1 MFSFLFRYSF
11 QKRMDNFNYN
21 CHKWKGV
28 KTQRIERKKNYEKKK
43 SQKKMIRPLAI
54 VLLILDTNT
63 FLFVRLINTR
73 PSVIIVQPNKTPPP
87 PPPPSLNTH
96 TQNYRQSYL

>member
-43 SQKKMIRPLAI
+43 SQKKN
-54 VLLILDTNT
+54 DKT
-63 FLFVRLINTR
+63 TR
-73 PSVIIVQPNKTPPP
+73 YSIAN
-87 PPPPSLNTH
+87 SW
-96 TQNYRQSYL
+96 Y